1 MALRWCAAGML
12 EAGRQF
18 RRVNGHMHLP
28 ELRAALNAC
37 FAENVSAA
45 CDDREQKAADDQRGR
60 HRYYQRIWNLGF
72 AAADLTAAT
81 TGTEAPGAGPV
92 IGVEAGQADTACG
105 REEAP

>member
-1 MALRWCAAGML
+1 MKHEKIGK
-12 EAGRQF
+12 
-18 RRVNGHMHLP
+18 RRKK
-28 ELRAALNAC
+28 E
-37 FAENVSAA
+37 E
-45 CDDREQKAADDQRGR
+45 KRGR
-60 HRYYQRIWNLGF
+60 KRRKKEKEKNYQRIWNLGF